1 MKRITMVFGVVTV
14 MVAMLVALAAPA
26 MAKDNG
32 GNHNNGGR
40 HNSGA
45 MNHHQKELNKKHND
59 RPFHRF
65 DRPFVHA
72 PSLT

>member
-1 MKRITMVFGVVTV
+1 MKRITLVLGVMAV
-14 MVAMLVALAAPA
+14 MVVMLVALAAPA

-32 GNHNNGGR
+32 AHNNGGR

-65 DRPFVHA
+65 DRPFVHS